1 MRKPADEGEDHAQSE
16 QPNTHRPHHPVLAD
30 IPPPTQVEDET
41 DRQRRACGGGEGH
54 ELVHVA
60 NPNWSEAGVVR
71 KTDRQWLATG
81 GRPFARAQS
90 GAPRLPNTPPPAGG
104 MI

>member
-1 MRKPADEGEDHAQSE
+1 
-16 QPNTHRPHHPVLAD
+16 
-30 IPPPTQVEDET
+30 
-41 DRQRRACGGGEGH
+41 
-54 ELVHVA
+54 
-60 NPNWSEAGVVR
+60 VR